1 MVNFLLFSMLDN
13 ADQHRDLSI
22 QKMKV
27 QLFLSFQ
34 FIFSFITSLPLF
46 INHVKSDSSSVMI
59 SSVIFMMTPLISV
72 LIIRR
77 VIPDKSHFYLK
88 FQLKKQLNLYLFAA
102 FSPGALTAIGAIIY
116 FMIYPDKL
124 DLNHSYLQDLLKE
137 YEKELFLPQF
147 TPTILI
153 GMTLSC
159 IFIAPLIFVNHIA
172 AFGEEIGWRC
182 FLLPLLIDL
191 HGKKKAVFIC
201 NFLWGAFHAPLVY
214 FGLNY
219 SGDYFL
225 CPWSGM
231 LMMSFFGLVLG
242 IPLSYLTLKT
252 KSVFPACIFH
262 GAFNAIREVPLFL
275 CTSDFNPLI
284 GPKPSGLIGMIG
296 FILLAFLLFRK
307 I

>member
-13 ADQHRDLSI
+13 TDQHRDLSI

-124 DLNHSYLQDLLKE
+124 DLNHS
-137 YEKELFLPQF
+137 
-147 TPTILI
+147 
-153 GMTLSC
+153 
-159 IFIAPLIFVNHIA
+159 
-172 AFGEEIGWRC
+172 
-182 FLLPLLIDL
+182 
-191 HGKKKAVFIC
+191 
-201 NFLWGAFHAPLVY
+201 
-214 FGLNY
+214 
-219 SGDYFL
+219 
-225 CPWSGM
+225 
-231 LMMSFFGLVLG
+231 
-242 IPLSYLTLKT
+242 
-252 KSVFPACIFH
+252 
-262 GAFNAIREVPLFL
+262 
-275 CTSDFNPLI
+275 
-284 GPKPSGLIGMIG
+284 
-296 FILLAFLLFRK
+296 
-307 I
+307 